1 MAAHLLCLSRMGI
14 DNGDLSRL
22 CKPFALPFY
31 HRLINAGL
39 YYLVTGVVR
48 PVHVKPFLIESE
60 ADRKGGI
67 LYQNEMGRFKRHRK
81 RLNGV
86 QGTIQ
91 RDDR

>member
-1 MAAHLLCLSRMGI
+1 MGI

-22 CKPFALPFY
+22 CKPFTLPFY

-48 PVHVKPFLIESE
+48 PVHIESFLIESE

-67 LYQNEMGRFKRHRK
+67 LDQNEMGRVKRHRK
-81 RLNGV
+81 RRFELLCLPGHPAGYLELPETQV
-86 QGTIQ
+86 L
-91 RDDR
+91 